1 MTFSYIWEN
10 TTPEEL
16 LGRILSLPTLPWARP
31 VLPQMGLPNAL
42 VEQPEIWASIHAS
55 AVVEHQRRCETKD
68 WAVGTPDGW
77 RHLLRQVVTKALQKL
92 ASEMGRDVAI
102 NLERWVMRHF
112 LCRELNWTMYIWYL
126 VLDTACELPNFDNS
140 MQIPPPAVLV
150 LILPEIGSIVNYERW
165 IEFESTLKQISQP
178 PSQRL
183 QKVLMGQA
191 EVCSEAMTISNLVKQ
206 VWTIKAL
213 QIIAENLNEIERAEV
228 VGWAQLQA
236 KKLKYNP
243 DALKGDKYLRVEP
256 PCFDAPSVL
265 DLPATDESR
274 LDGRRGSGNA
284 INE

>member
-16 LGRILSLPTLPWARP
+16 LGDILSLPTLPWARP
-31 VLPQMGLPNAL
+31 VLTQMGLPSAL

-55 AVVEHQRRCETKD
+55 AVAEHQRRWETKD

-92 ASEMGRDVAI
+92 ALEMGRDVAI
-102 NLERWVMRHF
+102 DLERWVMRHF
-112 LCRELNWTMYIWYL
+112 LCRGLSWKMYVWYV

-150 LILPEIGSIVNYERW
+150 PILPEIRSIVNYERW
-165 IEFESTLKQISQP
+165 IEFESALQQISPP

-183 QKVLMGQA
+183 QKVLMGHA
-191 EVCSEAMTISNLVKQ
+191 EVCSEAMKISNLVTQ
-206 VWTIKAL
+206 VWAIKAL
-213 QIIAENLNEIERAEV
+213 QIIAQNLNEIERTEV
-228 VGWAQLQA
+228 VRWAQLQA

-243 DALKGDKYLRVEP
+243 DDLEKDKYLRVEP

-265 DLPATDESR
+265 DLLS
-274 LDGRRGSGNA
+274 
-284 INE
+284 